1 MAFSVPTL
9 PIAHI
14 PRHEPRS
21 CHKHRS
27 TTATARPPAVAAC
40 DTAHVPV
47 PISDIPYSKRGTMN
61 PHPPDIPES
70 ACPPEISVIE
80 LRGRSFEDHQEF
92 VPALLET
99 MASCGCWL
107 LERRELPPNATELRF
122 EILLRSVFELY
133 SGLLTCGVELS
144 RDSHTSMKS
153 LCTVRDHNPHR
164 ARRRRVLSVRLELIF
179 VDEPETPSSTWRRT
193 ATGRA

>member
-1 MAFSVPTL
+1 
-9 PIAHI
+9 
-14 PRHEPRS
+14 
-21 CHKHRS
+21 
-27 TTATARPPAVAAC
+27 
-40 DTAHVPV
+40 
-47 PISDIPYSKRGTMN
+47 
-61 PHPPDIPES
+61 
-70 ACPPEISVIE
+70 
-80 LRGRSFEDHQEF
+80 
-92 VPALLET
+92 

-179 VDEPETPSSTWRRT
+179 VDEPETPSDLAQI
-193 ATGRA
+193 ATGSA